1 MKDKSFFKVEHQLL
15 DNTVLKPVEKCLLM
29 LLRRLRTA
37 PRGCTPSHSYLMKR
51 TSIKHRKT
59 LVRHLDKLQLFG
71 YITWQNRGKNQTNK
85 YYFRE
90 DSQFQSILQSNL
102 RLRSKMSLQQK
113 QLYNDRKLLKGI
125 NNKKVILIE
134 SLKK

>member
-1 MKDKSFFKVEHQLL
+1 
-15 DNTVLKPVEKCLLM
+15 
-29 LLRRLRTA
+29 
-37 PRGCTPSHSYLMKR
+37 
-51 TSIKHRKT
+51 
-59 LVRHLDKLQLFG
+59 LFG

-125 NNKKVILIE
+125 NNKKVVLIE